1 MDLRRNLI
9 LIYLIIYP
17 LYFYAQE
24 VKMVIYEDGENIAI
38 PNVICKIFNEKDEL
52 IDFSTSNNNGEI
64 TINHESAVLVSLN
77 LLGYEKLSLRYNDLS
92 RSTVNKVF
100 LKPSVQLLN
109 EIVVKAP
116 PIRQKNDTLIYNV
129 ASFASTQDKYI
140 EDILKKL
147 PGINVGENGRISYQ
161 GKSISK
167 FYIEGQDLLGSNYN
181 QATKNLPIESV
192 SQIELMENNQNIRAL
207 KDKVFEDKAALNI
220 KLNKDYKIKPF
231 GEIQL
236 GGGIKPNVYENKMF
250 ITQIG
255 NKNQL
260 LVTAKMNNFGT
271 DLSNEVKEHI
281 DISNIDFYEPL
292 PSTILRTSLFSILSL
307 PKEKVLF
314 NKSYSWGVNN
324 LIKIN
329 DVSNFR
335 INLMGYIDRSNQN
348 TEYEYKYGGDAPFDL
363 NEKNKIKDYTQTYV
377 PILTYELN
385 SNHLYI
391 SNESR
396 GSFSILNQ
404 DRYMASNDER
414 INQEIKNKPTYFQ
427 NSLSIS
433 YPRSVLIYQLKS
445 FVRYYYNHEKMSLL
459 NMTNDNMNNSELQY
473 KTKNILTKN
482 KVSTTLPLG
491 KHSFDFNLL
500 FNYKKNNWDLGDY
513 NNLGY
518 TKSINQE
525 LSAAFSP
532 GLSYKYSEKGRFKI
546 DVPIAYNKVNINPAG
561 TSNTESGYVTIA
573 PNFTINQEFN
583 QYLSVKGLLAIN
595 KYNESDIFYSATPY
609 WLDYRT
615 LYYGFD
621 EIYARK
627 TFRSSISVNYKH
639 LASMFFCNFT
649 VSYNSTNKSY
659 LRDYIYKSDYTQIK
673 PVPYKNTSKLLYTN
687 FTADK
692 TFINIGLSLKLSL
705 DYNSYNYWLMQN
717 GVATNNK
724 SNTLSSSMNIIYQQ
738 IKWLK
743 MVANINGN
751 LNWQN
756 NNYLSSTT
764 TNLSGDISLFVIPHK
779 KLSINLT
786 HNSYINEV
794 QPDQFK
800 YFNLMNAE
808 VQYSVLKQVNLNF
821 KLHNIL
827 NNRTYSIS
835 YYNGLNFQSRVLPV
849 RGREYLF
856 SISYKI

>member
-404 DRYMASNDER
+404 DRDMTSNDER

-427 NSLSIS
+427 NSLD
-433 YPRSVLIYQLKS
+433 RKS
-445 FVRYYYNHEKMSLL
+445 TRL
-459 NMTNDNMNNSELQY
+459 NS
-473 KTKNILTKN
+473 
-482 KVSTTLPLG
+482 S
-491 KHSFDFNLL
+491 
-500 FNYKKNNWDLGDY
+500 
-513 NNLGY
+513 
-518 TKSINQE
+518 
-525 LSAAFSP
+525 
-532 GLSYKYSEKGRFKI
+532 
-546 DVPIAYNKVNINPAG
+546 NP
-561 TSNTESGYVTIA
+561 
-573 PNFTINQEFN
+573 
-583 QYLSVKGLLAIN
+583 
-595 KYNESDIFYSATPY
+595 
-609 WLDYRT
+609 
-615 LYYGFD
+615 
-621 EIYARK
+621 
-627 TFRSSISVNYKH
+627 
-639 LASMFFCNFT
+639 
-649 VSYNSTNKSY
+649 
-659 LRDYIYKSDYTQIK
+659 
-673 PVPYKNTSKLLYTN
+673 
-687 FTADK
+687 
-692 TFINIGLSLKLSL
+692 
-705 DYNSYNYWLMQN
+705 
-717 GVATNNK
+717 
-724 SNTLSSSMNIIYQQ
+724 
-738 IKWLK
+738 
-743 MVANINGN
+743 
-751 LNWQN
+751 
-756 NNYLSSTT
+756 
-764 TNLSGDISLFVIPHK
+764 
-779 KLSINLT
+779 
-786 HNSYINEV
+786 
-794 QPDQFK
+794 
-800 YFNLMNAE
+800 
-808 VQYSVLKQVNLNF
+808 
-821 KLHNIL
+821 
-827 NNRTYSIS
+827 
-835 YYNGLNFQSRVLPV
+835 
-849 RGREYLF
+849 
-856 SISYKI
+856 